1 MTKQIKLRSIAY
13 ESTPTCLELGPML
26 VVGGLGEV
34 TASKRLH
41 TVGRFMVLPKD
52 AKLKQSLRV
61 IIGWRLENQ
70 GLEVIW
76 NA

>member
-26 VVGGLGEV
+26 VVGGLDEV
-34 TASKRLH
+34 TASKRFH
-41 TVGRFMVLPKD
+41 TVDRFMALPKD
-52 AKLKQSLRV
+52 VKLKQSLRV
-61 IIGWRLENQ
+61 IIGWCLENQ

-76 NA
+76 DA